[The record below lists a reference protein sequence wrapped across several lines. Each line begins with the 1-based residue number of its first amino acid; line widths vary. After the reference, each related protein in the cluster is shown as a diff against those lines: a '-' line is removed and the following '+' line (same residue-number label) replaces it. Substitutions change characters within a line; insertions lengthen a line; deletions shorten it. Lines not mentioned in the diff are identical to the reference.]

1 MNYTTEIKSDI
12 QSEGLFKE
20 VLRIVKIPILLG
32 LLITPIRFGLE
43 QLGIPEI
50 YIFLV
55 GLLWFSFGLSVY
67 WGIKLFNKPKATLLL
82 FYGLVIFSPIT
93 RIAVAVLWWLD
104 RKFEMGSHYGLY
116 FDNFPEALLN
126 HVFYGALIQII
137 PGFLIDITT
146 LALIRHFKTQG
157 SKNG

>member
-32 LLITPIRFGLE
+32 LLVTPIRFGLE
-43 QLGIPEI
+43 QLGITEV
-50 YIFLV
+50 YIFLI
-55 GLLWFSFGLSVY
+55 GLLWLSLGLSIY
-67 WGIKLFNKPKATLLL
+67 WGFKLEEGSKAPVKLFTALL
-82 FYGLVIFSPIT
+82 IFSPIS
-93 RIAVAVLWWLD
+93 RIPVAVLWWLD

-126 HVFYGALIQII
+126 HVFYGALIQIVL
-137 PGFLIDITT
+137 GFILGMITI
-146 LALIRHFKTQG
+146 ALIKRFKNQQA
-157 SKNG
+157 